1 MGRFKTMCKMCRR
14 EGVKLFLKGDR
25 CASPK
30 CSVERRNYPPGAHAR
45 VTGGQFRQSRL
56 TEYGRRLREK
66 QKARR
71 VYGLTE
77 RQFRNYFEKASAMVG
92 VTGQRLLQLLEMR
105 LDNVAYRL
113 GYALTRPQARQ
124 LVRHGHIR
132 VNNRKVSI
140 PSYQVKVGSVIE
152 IKEEALNKLREKLG
166 QYKPPAWL
174 ELAENLSGRVLN
186 VPSKDDTER
195 LIEESLIVEYYSR

>member
-25 CASPK
+25 CTSPK
-30 CSVERRNYPPGAHAR
+30 CAVERRKYPPGAHAR
-45 VTGGQFRQSRL
+45 VTGGQSRL

-77 RQFRNYFEKASAMVG
+77 RQFRNYFEKASAMTG
-92 VTGQRLLQLLEMR
+92 VTGQKLLQLLEMR
-105 LDNVAYRL
+105 LDNVIYRL
-113 GYALTRPQARQ
+113 GYAITRPQARQ
-124 LVRHGHIR
+124 LVRHGHIK

-152 IKEEALNKLREKLG
+152 LSEEWLNKSKEKLD

-174 ELAENLSGRVLN
+174 NLTENLSGQVLQ